1 MRDILVCTVGT
12 SLSDNLERSG
22 ENDILL
28 LLEKR
33 NEKGLA
39 VALGKMAPEERICGA
54 EINSI
59 NGILGQ
65 DYLQNQTKLVFLV
78 SDTDD
83 GQFLGQVLKLYYE
96 LSSKPWRF
104 DDVEV
109 STVEGLTHA
118 DARLFRTK
126 GLRNLVRLIAK
137 TVEQYGSNRI
147 VINATGGY
155 KAQISFAGMIAQAL
169 DIPVCYLFE
178 KFSEVIEL
186 PPQPISLDLS
196 FWLENVDIFYDLAA
210 DEAGQDPSERDER
223 FGSLVDVEV
232 IDGQKVIGFSAVG
245 QLFHETFR
253 YRFQQQ
259 RDRVLPLDSGLAPE
273 KKVIK
278 HEDKNKGKHHG
289 LQKWLEGLRALP
301 YVKRIESFYYNS
313 DLPIRNYFR
322 KTSKG
327 DVSKVEGWFSDGKAT
342 TKFNVVTTAET
353 EGQRDAVLADLN
365 DRIKTLE

>member
-1 MRDILVCTVGT
+1 MICTVGT
-12 SLSDNLERSG
+12 SLLGNLERSG
-22 ENDILL
+22 DADILL

-39 VALGKMAPEERICGA
+39 VALGKIAPEERICGA

-65 DYLQNQTKLVFLV
+65 DYLQNQTRLVFLV

-83 GQFLGQVLKLYYE
+83 GQFLGQTLKLYYE
-96 LSSKPWRF
+96 LSGKPWRF
-104 DDVEV
+104 DDVEI

-118 DARLFRTK
+118 DARLFRAS
-126 GLRNLVRLIAK
+126 GLRNLVRLIAR

-210 DEAGQDPSERDER
+210 DEAGEDPVERDER

-232 IDGQKVIGFSAVG
+232 IDGQKVIVFSAVG

-259 RDRVLPLDSGLAPE
+259 RDRVLPPDSGLVPE

-278 HEDKNKGKHHG
+278 YEDKNKGKHHG
-289 LQKWLEGLRALP
+289 LQQWLERLSQVS
-301 YVKRIESFYYNS
+301 YVTRLATFYYNP
-313 DLPIRNYFR
+313 DLPIRKYFR

-327 DVSKVEGWFSDGKAT
+327 DVSKVEGGFSDGKAT
-342 TKFNVVTTAET
+342 TKFNVVIIAET
-353 EGQRDAVLADLN
+353 KGQRDAVLADLN
-365 DRIKTLE
+365 ELL

>member
-1 MRDILVCTVGT
+1 MICTVGT
-12 SLSDNLERSG
+12 SLLGNLERSG
-22 ENDILL
+22 DADILL

-39 VALGKMAPEERICGA
+39 VALGKIAPEERICGA

-65 DYLQNQTKLVFLV
+65 DYLQNQTRLVFLV

-83 GQFLGQVLKLYYE
+83 GQFLGQTLKLYYE
-96 LSSKPWRF
+96 LSGKPWRF

-109 STVEGLTHA
+109 STVKGLTHV

-126 GLRNLVRLIAK
+126 GLRNLVRLIAR
-137 TVEQYGSNRI
+137 TVGQYGSNRI

-178 KFSEVIEL
+178 QFSEVIEL

-210 DEAGQDPSERDER
+210 DEAGEDPSERDER
-223 FGSLVDVEV
+223 FGSLIDVEYV
-232 IDGQKVIGFSAVG
+232 DGQKVIGLSAVG
-245 QLFHETFR
+245 QLFHDTFR

-259 RDRVLPLDSGLAPE
+259 RERVLPPDSGLAPE
-273 KKVIK
+273 DKVIK
-278 HEDKNKGKHHG
+278 YEDKNKGKHHG
-289 LQKWLEGLRALP
+289 LQQWLERLSQVS
-301 YVKRIESFYYNS
+301 YVTRLETFYYNP
-313 DLPIRNYFR
+313 DLPIRNYFG

-327 DVSKVEGWFSDGKAT
+327 DVSKVEGGFSDGKAT

-365 DRIKTLE
+365 ELL

>member
-1 MRDILVCTVGT
+1 MG
-12 SLSDNLERSG
+12 NLARS
-22 ENDILL
+22 EDADILL

-39 VALGKMAPEERICGA
+39 VALGKIAPEKRICGA

-59 NGILGQ
+59 ASILEHG
-65 DYLQNQTKLVFLV
+65 YLNERSRLVFLV

-83 GQFLGQVLKLYYE
+83 GQFLGQTLKLYYE

-109 STVEGLTHA
+109 STIEGLTHA
-118 DARLFRTK
+118 DARLFRTS
-126 GLRNLVRLIAK
+126 GLRNLVRLIAR

-178 KFSEVIEL
+178 QFSEVIEL

-223 FGSLVDVEV
+223 FGSLVDVEC
-232 IDGQKVIGFSAVG
+232 IDGQKVIGLSAVG
-245 QLFHETFR
+245 QLFHDTFR

-259 RDRVLPLDSGLAPE
+259 RSQVLPLDSGLTPE

-278 HEDKNKGKHHG
+278 YEDKNKGKHHG
-289 LQKWLEGLRALP
+289 LQEWLERLRTLP
-301 YVKRIESFYYNS
+301 YIKRIESFYYNP
-313 DLPIRNYFR
+313 DLPTRNYFR

-327 DVSKVEGWFSDGKAT
+327 DISKVEGWFSDGEAT
-342 TKFNVVTTAET
+342 TKFNVVTTTET

>member
-1 MRDILVCTVGT
+1 MRDILICTVGT
-12 SLSDNLERSG
+12 SLLGNLARS
-22 ENDILL
+22 EDADILS
-28 LLEKR
+28 LLEER
-33 NEKGLA
+33 NEKGVV
-39 VALGKMAPEERICGA
+39 VALGKIAQEERICGA

-59 NGILGQ
+59 ASILKHG
-65 DYLQNQTKLVFLV
+65 YLNERSRLVFLV

-83 GQFLGQVLKLYYE
+83 GRFLGQVLKLYYE
-96 LSSKPWRF
+96 LSGKSWRF

-109 STVEGLTHA
+109 STIEGLTHA
-118 DARLFRTK
+118 DARLFRTS
-126 GLRNLVRLIAK
+126 GLRNLVRLIAR

-178 KFSEVIEL
+178 QFSEVIEL

-210 DEAGQDPSERDER
+210 DEAGEDPTERDER
-223 FGSLVDVEV
+223 FGSLVDMED
-232 IDGQKVIGFSAVG
+232 IDGQKVIGLSAVG
-245 QLFHETFR
+245 QLFHDTFR

-259 RDRVLPLDSGLAPE
+259 RIRILPLDAGLLSE

-278 HEDKNKGKHHG
+278 YEDKNKGKHHG
-289 LQKWLEGLRALP
+289 LQKWLERLRQVP
-301 YVKRIESFYYNS
+301 YLTRLETFYYNP
-313 DLPIRNYFR
+313 DLPTKNKFR

-353 EGQRDAVLADLN
+353 EGQRDAVLADLKE
-365 DRIKTLE
+365 IL

>member
-1 MRDILVCTVGT
+1 MRDILICTVGT
-12 SLSDNLERSG
+12 SLLGNLERS
-22 ENDILL
+22 EDADILL

-39 VALGKMAPEERICGA
+39 VALGKIAPEERICGA

-65 DYLQNQTKLVFLV
+65 DYLQNQTRLVFLV

-83 GQFLGQVLKLYYE
+83 GRFLGQVLKLYYE
-96 LSSKPWRF
+96 LSGKPWRF

-109 STVEGLTHA
+109 STVEGLAHV

-126 GLRNLVRLIAK
+126 GLRNLVRHVAQI
-137 TVEQYGSNRI
+137 VRRFGSDRI

-196 FWLENVDIFYDLAA
+196 FWLENVDIFNALAA
-210 DEAGQDPSERDER
+210 DEAGQDPTERDDR
-223 FGSLVDVEV
+223 FSSLVDAEI

-259 RDRVLPLDSGLAPE
+259 RSRVLPLDSELVPE
-273 KKVIK
+273 EKIIRY
-278 HEDKNKGKHHG
+278 EDKNKGKHQG
-289 LQKWLEGLRALP
+289 LQQWLERLRDFS
-301 YVKRIESFYYNS
+301 YVKRIESFYYNP

-327 DVSKVEGWFSDGKAT
+327 DVSKVEGGFSDGKAT
-342 TKFNVVTTAET
+342 TKFNVVITAET

-365 DRIKTLE
+365 ELL

>member
-1 MRDILVCTVGT
+1 MRDILICTVGT
-12 SLSDNLERSG
+12 SLLGNLARS
-22 ENDILL
+22 EDANLL
-28 LLEKR
+28 SLLEKR

-39 VALGKMAPEERICGA
+39 IALGKIAPEERICGA

-59 NGILGQ
+59 NGILNQG
-65 DYLQNQTKLVFLV
+65 YLQYQTRLVFLV

-83 GQFLGQVLKLYYE
+83 GRFLGQVLKLYYKLAE
-96 LSSKPWRF
+96 KPWRF

-109 STVEGLTHA
+109 STVEVLTHA
-118 DARLFRTK
+118 DAKLFRTK

-137 TVEQYGSNRI
+137 TVERYESNRI

-169 DIPVCYLFE
+169 AIPVCYLFE
-178 KFSEVIEL
+178 QFSEVIEL

-210 DEAGQDPSERDER
+210 DEAHEDPSEREER
-223 FGSLVDVEV
+223 FGSLVDVEY
-232 IDGQKVIGFSAVG
+232 IEGQKIIGLSAVG
-245 QLFHETFR
+245 QLFHDTFR

-259 RDRVLPLDSGLAPE
+259 RDLVLPPDSGILPE

-278 HEDKNKGKHHG
+278 YEDNNKGKHHG
-289 LQKWLEGLRALP
+289 LQQWLEQLKNFP
-301 YVKRIESFYYNS
+301 YVKRIESFYYNP
-313 DLPIRNYFR
+313 DLPMKKYIR
-322 KTSKG
+322 KTSTG
-327 DVSKVEGWFSDGKAT
+327 DVSKLEGGFSDGKAT

-365 DRIKTLE
+365 GLL